1 MKINRELL
9 FQLYM
14 ERVDEI
20 TEVCDW
26 KTSFGPEEI
35 VDIIAGIIE
44 DNGGVIMGNKIGPLK
59 EGDSKNNQIKNT
71 PTIPKSMVYDPP
83 PAIRGIRFTDK
94 YFPF

>member
-1 MKINRELL
+1 MLKTRDMKINRELL

-35 VDIIAGIIE
+35 VGIIASIIE
-44 DNGGVIMGNKIGPLK
+44 DNFDDIVNNEINKK
-59 EGDSKNNQIKNT
+59 
-71 PTIPKSMVYDPP
+71 
-83 PAIRGIRFTDK
+83 
-94 YFPF
+94 

>member
-35 VDIIAGIIE
+35 VGIISSIIE
-44 DNGGVIMGNKIGPLK
+44 DNFDDIVNNEINKK
-59 EGDSKNNQIKNT
+59 
-71 PTIPKSMVYDPP
+71 
-83 PAIRGIRFTDK
+83 
-94 YFPF
+94 

>member
-35 VDIIAGIIE
+35 VGIISSIIE
-44 DNGGVIMGNKIGPLK
+44 ENTDVIIDNRIGPLK
-59 EGDSKNNQIKNT
+59 EGDSKNNQIKDT
-71 PTIPKSMVYDPP
+71 PTIPKSMIANPP
-83 PAIRGIRFTDK
+83 PAIK
-94 YFPF
+94 K

>member
-35 VDIIAGIIE
+35 VGIIASIIE
-44 DNGGVIMGNKIGPLK
+44 DNTDVIISEGIEAFK
-59 EGDSKNNQIKNT
+59 EGDSKNNQIKDT
-71 PTIPKSMVYDPP
+71 PTTPKNMVYDPP

>member
-35 VDIIAGIIE
+35 VGIIASIIE
-44 DNGGVIMGNKIGPLK
+44 ENVDDIVNNEINKK
-59 EGDSKNNQIKNT
+59 
-71 PTIPKSMVYDPP
+71 
-83 PAIRGIRFTDK
+83 
-94 YFPF
+94 

>member
-20 TEVCDW
+20 VEVCDW

-35 VDIIAGIIE
+35 VGIIASIIE
-44 DNGGVIMGNKIGPLK
+44 DNFDDIVNNEINKK
-59 EGDSKNNQIKNT
+59 
-71 PTIPKSMVYDPP
+71 
-83 PAIRGIRFTDK
+83 
-94 YFPF
+94 

>member
-1 MKINRELL
+1 MTINRELL

-35 VDIIAGIIE
+35 VGIISSIIE
-44 DNGGVIMGNKIGPLK
+44 DNFDDIVNNEINKK
-59 EGDSKNNQIKNT
+59 
-71 PTIPKSMVYDPP
+71 
-83 PAIRGIRFTDK
+83 
-94 YFPF
+94 